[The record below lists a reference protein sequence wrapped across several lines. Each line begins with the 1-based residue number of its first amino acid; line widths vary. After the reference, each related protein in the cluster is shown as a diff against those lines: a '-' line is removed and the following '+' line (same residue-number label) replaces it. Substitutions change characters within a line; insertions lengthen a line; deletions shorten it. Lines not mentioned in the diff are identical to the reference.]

1 MQLYTNGTLFTR
13 AIIERLQARPP
24 FSIDISCHSVDE
36 SRFDWF
42 TQVPGSY
49 RAFLRGIALL
59 QAGGLPFSLK
69 TKLMNWNAGEME
81 QLQRFTESQGQP
93 FGFSTS
99 LSPRLNGDCS
109 SLEHRVAPDTIRR
122 LASKLDVV
130 QEDPGCEAHASLSPP
145 SHERLFRCGCGT
157 DTVHINAWGELST
170 CTFQYETRISLHEHS
185 LRDAIDAAR
194 ASSG

>member
-1 MQLYTNGTLFTR
+1 MLFR
-13 AIIERLQARPP
+13 
-24 FSIDISCHSVDE
+24 S
-36 SRFDWF
+36 
-42 TQVPGSY
+42 
-49 RAFLRGIALL
+49 
-59 QAGGLPFSLK
+59 
-69 TKLMNWNAGEME
+69 
-81 QLQRFTESQGQP
+81 
-93 FGFSTS
+93 
-99 LSPRLNGDCS
+99 DCS

-185 LRDAIDAAR
+185 LRDAIDRAFAATGALSYHTDSACRTCTLHTFCDKQPTQARWEAGHPEAPIPYDCDIAVAR
-194 ASSG
+194 ASGSLGSPVIHPLQPGTSR